1 MMRLCL
7 FCLAGLVLIPV
18 LALEPRKSSSQYP
31 ARVTSDGFE
40 IGARR
45 LPVDDVSRLF
55 SPSVNQGY
63 IVVEVAVFPV
73 TGQPVSV
80 NPDDFTLRID
90 GSRLVKPVEARAVLA
105 AVPLTAAAPAK
116 PAAKKSRARPKK
128 PPASAADTLS
138 ADAFKTTSSSTP
150 FAGYLYFP
158 VAGQSGSRFELEHY
172 GMRRLRLPL

>member
-1 MMRLCL
+1 MPRLCL
-7 FCLAGLVLIPV
+7 FFLAGLVLIPAP
-18 LALEPRKSSSQYP
+18 ALEPRKSSSQYP
-31 ARVTSDGFE
+31 ARAPADGFE

-45 LPVDDVSRLF
+45 LSTDDVSRLF
-55 SPSVNQGY
+55 SASVNQSF
-63 IVVEVAVFPV
+63 IIVEVAVFPV
-73 TGQPVSV
+73 TGQPVAA

-105 AVPLTAAAPAK
+105 AVPVPAAAPAK
-116 PAAKKSRARPKK
+116 PAPKKSRSRPKK
-128 PPASAADTLS
+128 PPASAADTLA

-158 VAGQSGSRFELEHY
+158 VAGQSGSRFELEYY